1 MHMCICCYMS
11 MPIVLPY
18 NTPSHTLM
26 LSYSEKCEKWR
37 KLPADV
43 APEDLPDVWY
53 CSMNTW
59 DVSLASCDAPEE
71 AGADDDAE
79 C

>member
-1 MHMCICCYMS
+1 
-11 MPIVLPY
+11 
-18 NTPSHTLM
+18 M

-43 APEDLPDVWY
+43 APEDLPDIWY

-59 DVSLASCDAPEE
+59 DVSLANCDAPEE

>member
-1 MHMCICCYMS
+1 MCMLHVYIIDALYILS
-11 MPIVLPY
+11 LSHPHAIV
-18 NTPSHTLM
+18 
-26 LSYSEKCEKWR
+26 YSEKCEKWR
-37 KLPADV
+37 KLPANV

-59 DVSLASCDAPEE
+59 DVSLANCDAPEE